1 MWSIFAAAVRI
12 ELSVC
17 EGIAYLDPC
26 AGRNTLLSLA
36 LGVYSCVAT
45 PLREG
50 CGLAWSSVAK
60 LKFVKNFIRDKSYNI
75 IPVNISGYTV
85 VYNECTAECMPLVR
99 VKLAQI
105 TNYCKTVFQAI
116 ITLRDTHSFSVN

>member
-1 MWSIFAAAVRI
+1 MVDLLRRGVWSIFAAAVRI

-17 EGIAYLDPC
+17 EGIAYLEPC
-26 AGRNTLLSLA
+26 AGRNTLISLA
-36 LGVYSCVAT
+36 LGVYSRVAT

-85 VYNECTAECMPLVR
+85 VDVCPRAGY
-99 VKLAQI
+99 
-105 TNYCKTVFQAI
+105 
-116 ITLRDTHSFSVN
+116 